1 MRWNTWLSVVLV
13 CLTAVAAKAAEV
25 AITLPA
31 DTPFTARLEDAKT
44 GRVLSGPST
53 SKGTSVRLDTG
64 DTPSPGTWRLVVED
78 STTGNV
84 AWKSIPKGP
93 VKPVALS
100 SGDFNRIA
108 RVVISVTDRQGKI
121 PSRAAVGLK
130 DGSGIVRWQNL
141 GPEDQGKAVFRDVP
155 AGDGEVRVQQG
166 SPSNYQSIS
175 FRLPQKREKPVL
187 EFTADVTLPDGMETT
202 DASTE
207 VSSSDAI
214 GAKQENAGKEPDKAT
229 PPAKGTGYGN
239 FLGVLLGFALVGLA
253 LWFGYRALRK
263 RGLTAVDALKAAGV
277 QLPDDAPPAAP
288 MVPAEPPTPVDPNT
302 CPYCGRPKDP
312 VTGACAC
319 AFTPGPKPEP
329 AANAVREPRLVV
341 LSGSR
346 LGSVIPINTPVAIGR
361 DPGQDFA
368 ITDDPAVSRR
378 HAILTPGSDG
388 CAITDQGSSNGTF
401 VNGRRIQ
408 SETLRPGDEIA
419 IGSSRFRYEA
429 N

>member
-1 MRWNTWLSVVLV
+1 M
-13 CLTAVAAKAAEV
+13 
-25 AITLPA
+25 I
-31 DTPFTARLEDAKT
+31 
-44 GRVLSGPST
+44 
-53 SKGTSVRLDTG
+53 
-64 DTPSPGTWRLVVED
+64 VED
-78 STTGNV
+78 TTSGNV

-93 VKPVALS
+93 VKPLALS
-100 SGDFNRIA
+100 SGDFSRIA

-130 DGSGIVRWQNL
+130 DGSGVMNWQNL

-187 EFTADVTLPDGMETT
+187 EFTADVTLPDGMETSE
-202 DASTE
+202 ASAAAS
-207 VSSSDAI
+207 SSSDDS
-214 GAKQENAGKEPDKAT
+214 GGEQEEPGKEPDKGA
-229 PPAKGTGYGN
+229 PPARGSGYGN

-253 LWFGYRALRK
+253 LWFVYRALRK

-288 MVPAEPPTPVDPNT
+288 LVPAEPATPVDPNT

-319 AFTPGPKPEP
+319 AFTPGPKAGPVTSS
-329 AANAVREPRLVV
+329 VREPRLVV
-341 LSGSR
+341 LAGSR
-346 LGSVIPINTPVAIGR
+346 LGSVIPVNAPVAIGR

-378 HAILTPGSDG
+378 HAVLTPGPAG
-388 CAITDQGSSNGTF
+388 CAIADQGSSNGTF

-429 N
+429 D